1 MQISGEHTVNT
12 PSFPVFRYRE
22 LLEKM
27 EHTDD
32 SGVIYPERDGNPM
45 GETEFHVMAI
55 IELCQTL
62 RHFFRHHSDV
72 YVIANML
79 MYYRKGDPK
88 SVKVPDV
95 MVVKGV
101 GKQVH
106 RIFKIWEEKT
116 APSVI
121 FEITSKSTASEDISK
136 TALYTS
142 LGVREYFL
150 FDPLGDYIEKNLMG
164 FRMDGINCRPID
176 PDENGNLFS
185 EELGL
190 TLKREGTRLCLT
202 DPETGSPV
210 PSLDTEG
217 RRADEQTR
225 RAEEAEIRAEEEA
238 RRAKEAEERAEEEA
252 RKAARL
258 AAKLQ
263 EMGID
268 PESV

>member
-1 MQISGEHTVNT
+1 MMQLAYENT
-12 PSFPVFRYRE
+12 TENQEVPVFRYRE
-22 LLEKM
+22 LLKKM
-27 EHTDD
+27 EEIDD
-32 SGVIYPERDGNPM
+32 SGVIYPERDGKPM

-55 IELCQTL
+55 IEMCQTL
-62 RHFFRHHSDV
+62 RHFFRHHPDV

-101 GKQVH
+101 GKH
-106 RIFKIWEEKT
+106 ARRIFKIWEEKI

-142 LGVREYFL
+142 LGVKEYFL

-190 TLKREGTRLCLT
+190 TLKQDETRLCLI
-202 DPETGSPV
+202 DPETGRPV
-210 PSLDTEG
+210 PCLDAES
-217 RRADEQTR
+217 RRADEQTL
-225 RAEEAEIRAEEEA
+225 RAEKEAHRAREAEKRAEQ
-238 RRAKEAEERAEEEA
+238 EA

-258 AAKLQ
+258 SAKLR

-268 PESV
+268 PNSV